1 MKLINYK
8 LQTQMEYLS
17 DSKSI
22 KFFKEYLQTILE
34 DTSKPYYQRAD
45 YIGLSLQELKSKIDI
60 LNSDISELQSLKK
73 KLATSLDLAKEITA
87 QILIENG
94 IDRIDGN
101 VISSLT
107 VTKES
112 SKEKRNIKIKDSNSV
127 MGLGFV
133 KFEVD
138 LEDVEKAIDTKEGL
152 VELSEF
158 IEISNTTVVTPS
170 KIKVNA
176 KKLSKDNDSSI
187 TDEILTLQTAA

>member
-1 MKLINYK
+1 
-8 LQTQMEYLS
+8 MEYLS

-152 VELSEF
+152 GELSEF

-176 KKLSKDNDSSI
+176 KKLSKDNDISI

>member
-1 MKLINYK
+1 
-8 LQTQMEYLS
+8 MEYLS